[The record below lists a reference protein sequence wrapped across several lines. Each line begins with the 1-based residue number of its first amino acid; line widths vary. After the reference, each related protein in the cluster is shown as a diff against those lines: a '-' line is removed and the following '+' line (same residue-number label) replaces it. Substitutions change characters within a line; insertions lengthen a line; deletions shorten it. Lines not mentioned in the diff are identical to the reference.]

1 MSSVVAIIPA
11 RSGSKGV
18 KNKNIKKIYGHTL
31 LEWAVKAA
39 LCSKL
44 IDRVFVSTDSNEYAK
59 LAKEYGAE
67 APFLRPES
75 ISDDNSSDYD
85 FVIHAIEEFSK
96 INLYPEHI
104 AHIRPTTPI
113 RDPKKIDEAIVL
125 FQNNQ
130 NYDSLRSVHQM
141 SESSYKT
148 LEINDGK
155 LTPLS
160 LFNNKGLDVNAPRQN
175 FPNTYHANGYI
186 DILCADSVKK
196 NKSIHGNNILP
207 FITNFSLE
215 VDTIEDLE
223 YLEFLAS
230 NKSDIVKKLFKKK

>member
-1 MSSVVAIIPA
+1 M
-11 RSGSKGV
+11 
-18 KNKNIKKIYGHTL
+18 
-31 LEWAVKAA
+31 A
-39 LCSKL
+39 LY
-44 IDRVFVSTDSNEYAK
+44 DT
-59 LAKEYGAE
+59 
-67 APFLRPES
+67 PFL
-75 ISDDNSSDYD
+75 
-85 FVIHAIEEFSK
+85 K
-96 INLYPEHI
+96 IILEGLQPKDWRANYVTVVRKHI